1 MAEEQKP
8 VEIPKEET
16 PATAAVVATDAA
28 PVVEPKADET
38 VAPVAGMSLYLY
50 TTTSPPPI

>member
-38 VAPVAGMSLYLY
+38 VAPVAGMS
-50 TTTSPPPI
+50 